1 MERIAFNKAVARKAR
16 EMENFY
22 KRKTRNLKAKYAK
35 QNRLANLPRIKTV
48 YINSSYINP
57 VSLFPV
63 PSGIVVYKVRDPKTG
78 RIDYYAKDT
87 FWKLMIKA
95 SNIKNNHNLMMASP
109 RPVPQ
114 SSDARRHHHPQH
126 PARHSQ
132 AQAQDS
138 YTVGGRTQDSV
149 GVPQARCSAQIAL
162 KK

>member
-1 MERIAFNKAVARKAR
+1 MERIDFNKAVTRKAR

-22 KRKTRNLKAKYAK
+22 KRKTRDLKAKYAK

-78 RIDYYAKDT
+78 RIDYYAKNT

-109 RPVPQ
+109 RRALFPNPVTRVGITTRNIQRVIAKPKPKTPTR
-114 SSDARRHHHPQH
+114 SAAARRIQSAFRKRVA
-126 PARHSQ
+126 ARKSH
-132 AQAQDS
+132 
-138 YTVGGRTQDSV
+138 
-149 GVPQARCSAQIAL
+149 
-162 KK
+162 

>member
-1 MERIAFNKAVARKAR
+1 MDRIAFNKAVARKAR

-109 RPVPQ
+109 RRALFPNPVTRVGITTRNIQRVIAKPKPKTPTR
-114 SSDARRHHHPQH
+114 SAAARRIQSAFRKRVA
-126 PARHSQ
+126 ARKSH
-132 AQAQDS
+132 
-138 YTVGGRTQDSV
+138 
-149 GVPQARCSAQIAL
+149 
-162 KK
+162 

>member
-109 RPVPQ
+109 RRALFPNPVTRVGITTRNIQRVIAKPKPKTPTR
-114 SSDARRHHHPQH
+114 SAAARRIQSAFRKRVA
-126 PARHSQ
+126 ARKSH
-132 AQAQDS
+132 
-138 YTVGGRTQDSV
+138 
-149 GVPQARCSAQIAL
+149 
-162 KK
+162 

>member
-1 MERIAFNKAVARKAR
+1 MDRIAFNKAVARKAR

-63 PSGIVVYKVRDPKTG
+63 PSGIVIYKVRDPKTG

-109 RPVPQ
+109 RRALFPNPVTRVGITTRNIQRVIAKPKPKTPTR
-114 SSDARRHHHPQH
+114 SAAARRIQSAFRKRVA
-126 PARHSQ
+126 ARKSH
-132 AQAQDS
+132 
-138 YTVGGRTQDSV
+138 
-149 GVPQARCSAQIAL
+149 
-162 KK
+162 

>member
-1 MERIAFNKAVARKAR
+1 MERIDFNKAVARKAR

-78 RIDYYAKDT
+78 RIDYYAKNT

-109 RPVPQ
+109 RRALFPNPVTRVGITTRNIQRVIAKPKPKTPTR
-114 SSDARRHHHPQH
+114 SAAARRIQSAFRKRVA
-126 PARHSQ
+126 ARKSH
-132 AQAQDS
+132 
-138 YTVGGRTQDSV
+138 
-149 GVPQARCSAQIAL
+149 
-162 KK
+162 